1 MSDEFGTLLME
12 SFWART
18 GFTPDFLP
26 ARYLKR
32 AEFAS
37 AITKSDC
44 SLGVTAM
51 RSVTVTGGRDRF
63 LLTKMA
69 PPARE
74 QTTTSVMAVLIFQF
88 IVQPFSATLTLG
100 ARTIG
105 AQQIDRIKMLRGPLT
120 GDD

>member
-32 AEFAS
+32 AEFAC
-37 AITKSDC
+37 ATTKSVC

-51 RSVTVTGGRDRF
+51 RSVTVTAGRERF

-88 IVQPFSATLTLG
+88 IVPTFFRHFIAE
-100 ARTIG
+100 R
-105 AQQIDRIKMLRGPLT
+105 KNH
-120 GDD
+120 